1 MCCEQFPFYSGCIN
15 CLLLKARFTPS
26 AYHCPDTH
34 PNVSPTPPPLLQAFF
49 STLLVVL
56 SNASILWLT
65 FPYVRPKQFA
75 TRAFSDLSQHLLPH
89 TSLLLS
95 CHLFCFFLLY
105 LFVVYYIV
113 TQSWTVRGSKP
124 GAHTM
129 EARKHQVVILG
140 AGISGDYQ
148 SLLRYLLIHTLVVG
162 SIVSFT
168 YPIILFDVDVCSFVY
183 KILHYVNMAFSSCPV

>member
-1 MCCEQFPFYSGCIN
+1 MTISFYSDCIVFSWKLALPHQPIIALTLILMSHQ
-15 CLLLKARFTPS
+15 LLHHFCRL
-26 AYHCPDTH
+26 
-34 PNVSPTPPPLLQAFF
+34 FF